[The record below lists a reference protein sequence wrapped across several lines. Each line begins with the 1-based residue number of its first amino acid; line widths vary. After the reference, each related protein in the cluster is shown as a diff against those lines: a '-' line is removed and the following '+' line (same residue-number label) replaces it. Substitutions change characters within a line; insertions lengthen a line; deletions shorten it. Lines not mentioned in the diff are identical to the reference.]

1 MDPSPELQG
10 PENYSPEQKQIQLKS
25 IYESLPARSVMKAKF
40 NSTLQE
46 KTSAEPDDS
55 KHGNVMVETAQ
66 DQLKGT
72 FNNEL
77 RNIKFEELTQ
87 LLSKTKITP
96 TLKSH
101 ILFEF
106 QTGFGFG
113 VEKDI
118 EESLDIGT
126 FTIIGATKKSDI
138 KEGIF
143 SENPNIRLGIEQKY
157 LQTLVDAIEDARKN
171 AQRAIDE
178 KRPEDTKRYSDNGQL
193 LQARVEAMRTEF
205 KTIYPIPPVLPKAA

>member
-10 PENYSPEQKQIQLKS
+10 PENYSQGQKQIQLKS
-25 IYESLPARSVMKAKF
+25 IYESLPTRAVMKDKF

-46 KTSAEPDDS
+46 KTSTEPDVS
-55 KHGNVMVETAQ
+55 KHGNVMVETAR

-77 RNIKFEELTQ
+77 RNIKFEELKQ
-87 LLSKTKITP
+87 LLSKAKITP
-96 TLKSH
+96 TLKSL

-113 VEKDI
+113 VEKDV
-118 EESLDIGT
+118 EESLEVGT

-157 LQTLVDAIEDARKN
+157 LQTLVAAIEDARRN
-171 AQRAIDE
+171 AQKAIE
-178 KRPEDTKRYSDNGQL
+178 AKSPEFTKRYIDNGQL
-193 LQARVEAMRTEF
+193 LQERVNKMKQEME
-205 KTIYPIPPVLPKAA
+205 TIYPATSPS